1 MAVLLADLNGGGVQR
16 MSLVVADHLARR
28 GHRVDLVVC
37 EAGGELEAAVPGNV
51 RRISLARRSGLR
63 GRLAAAL
70 ADPAGIPVSA
80 RPLLLAQRVSP
91 TLGYLPALVDY
102 LRRERPDA
110 LIVATPNNNIE
121 AVLAR
126 RLSGVPTRLI
136 VTERTAL
143 AEKLANSPRWRHRYL
158 PPLLRRAYLA
168 ADAIVAVSDA
178 LADDLAAVARIPRER
193 ILTIYNP
200 LVSDELAR
208 LAREPVDHPWFVP
221 GAPPVVLAAGRL
233 TEVKDPVTLIEAF
246 AALRRRRP
254 ARLVILG
261 RAKDPERTEERKA
274 ELYALADRLGV
285 RADVDLPGYVHN
297 P

>member
-80 RPLLLAQRVSP
+80 RPLLLARRVSP

-110 LIVATPNNNIE
+110 LIAATPNNNIE

-136 VTERTAL
+136 VT
-143 AEKLANSPRWRHRYL
+143 
-158 PPLLRRAYLA
+158 
-168 ADAIVAVSDA
+168 
-178 LADDLAAVARIPRER
+178 
-193 ILTIYNP
+193 
-200 LVSDELAR
+200 
-208 LAREPVDHPWFVP
+208 
-221 GAPPVVLAAGRL
+221 
-233 TEVKDPVTLIEAF
+233 
-246 AALRRRRP
+246 
-254 ARLVILG
+254 
-261 RAKDPERTEERKA
+261 
-274 ELYALADRLGV
+274 
-285 RADVDLPGYVHN
+285 
-297 P
+297 